1 MNAPSPSPEV
11 TAAISNLK
19 RRAVLI
25 TGSSTGIGA
34 AAALAFGRNGA
45 KVAVK
50 LNSSVDEA
58 EGIAGAIRT
67 SGGEAVLLRG
77 DVTQVETATEIVTQ
91 ALEAFGRLDVLFN
104 NAVSPGV
111 IMTLFQERFSTA
123 EQFAA
128 MQITIPMELLGSP
141 EECVGAFLYQTSE
154 QMSGYVIG
162 QIFEVNGGQYIP

>member
-1 MNAPSPSPEV
+1 MNAPSPEV
-11 TAAISNLK
+11 TAVISNLK
-19 RRAVLI
+19 GRAVL
-25 TGSSTGIGA
+25 TSGASTGIGA
-34 AAALAFGRNGA
+34 AAARAFGRNGA

-50 LNSSVDEA
+50 LNFSVDEA
-58 EGIAGAIRT
+58 EGIAGAMRT

-91 ALEAFGRLDVLFN
+91 TVEAFGHFDVLFN

-111 IMTLFQERFSTA
+111 IMTPFQERFSTA
-123 EQFAA
+123 EQLAA
-128 MQITIPMELLGSP
+128 MQITTPMERLGSP

-162 QIFEVNGGQYIP
+162 QIIEVNGGQYIP